1 MVGCFDD
8 LEDKLFML
16 KTSLVCGVMINLIY
30 RTSAPV
36 GEDGDVSTVD
46 IFSQLLCSLYQ
57 IHGSS
62 QQTGESIT
70 VLNSAIKMNR
80 VFVTSAPR
88 QSSNIYR
95 LATP

>member
-36 GEDGDVSTVD
+36 GEDGDVGTVD
-46 IFSQLLCSLYQ
+46 FFFTVALLP
-57 IHGSS
+57 
-62 QQTGESIT
+62 ESDTRIIT
-70 VLNSAIKMNR
+70 
-80 VFVTSAPR
+80 TDG
-88 QSSNIYR
+88 
-95 LATP
+95 